1 MDVLLFVNGCT
12 GQSMVLLLRD
22 IPCVQN
28 LACFN
33 LFCGAFISFVSHFL
47 QLLIS
52 YGDTGTKG
60 AQQKRMFLD
69 QQNVRC
75 FFFFTCL
82 AMQLFLSIKKHN
94 GKIHNLFYNNIF
106 KRGMFRTV
114 IYFVNNSCFTL
125 IFYFLFRP

>member
-60 AQQKRMFLD
+60 ALTEAHVLGSAKCQ
-69 QQNVRC
+69 V
-75 FFFFTCL
+75 FFFL
-82 AMQLFLSIKKHN
+82 YLFSYAVVSIHQKA
-94 GKIHNLFYNNIF
+94 
-106 KRGMFRTV
+106 
-114 IYFVNNSCFTL
+114 
-125 IFYFLFRP
+125 

>member
-1 MDVLLFVNGCT
+1 
-12 GQSMVLLLRD
+12 MVALGKAWLLLRD

-60 AQQKRMFLD
+60 ALTEAHVLGSAKCQ
-69 QQNVRC
+69 V

-106 KRGMFRTV
+106 KRGMFRTI